1 MLSVFVRINQQFFW
15 GYVILSFWGSIWSSN
30 SIIKNTDI
38 TNYTQ
43 YTFLSVHLYILS
55 CPCKYAVLLAD
66 ELVDS
71 NAQFSIVSWIW
82 MVLITQGVHCVEAAA
97 FALSLKLFLKACIH
111 WIDASNANFL
121 SITNFCFVYSLE
133 NFIFAINESL
143 KLEKVQTP
151 KAILV

>member
-1 MLSVFVRINQQFFW
+1 MLSVFVRINQQFFENI
-15 GYVILSFWGSIWSSN
+15 GFRRYS
-30 SIIKNTDI
+30 
-38 TNYTQ
+38 
-43 YTFLSVHLYILS
+43 HLYILW

-82 MVLITQGVHCVEAAA
+82 MVLITQGVHCVVATA

-151 KAILV
+151 KAIWF

>member
-1 MLSVFVRINQQFFW
+1 MWFYHFEALFEVQIVSSKIQISLIIPNINRW
-15 GYVILSFWGSIWSSN
+15 YS
-30 SIIKNTDI
+30 
-38 TNYTQ
+38 
-43 YTFLSVHLYILS
+43 HLYILS

-151 KAILV
+151 KAILF